1 MAHTR
6 RLLLIF
12 LVSLCLARSGFVIA
26 GDIDGLSS
34 KIDQDLFLE
43 DEGSGVGSRGMDDL
57 EISGSGNG
65 DDDEDTTVKLPPPP
79 KTTPKSA
86 VGPIDITETGKA
98 DVGGDDINFPTGEG
112 TNIFNHKED
121 TPASFFSQPGILA
134 AIICGAIVGLLC
146 AILLVMFVVY
156 RMRKKDEGQTF

>member
-1 MAHTR
+1 M
-6 RLLLIF
+6 
-12 LVSLCLARSGFVIA
+12 
-26 GDIDGLSS
+26 
-34 KIDQDLFLE
+34 FLE

-134 AIICGAIVGLLC
+134 GKKQAVIFLMHYCNYANFTTKLANFRVLYQSSETFTENIIIIIIPL
-146 AILLVMFVVY
+146 FY
-156 RMRKKDEGQTF
+156 FTFYAVK